1 MNEQNYAVT
10 EKVELSKIDKQDR
23 INIEI
28 KNNESESQT
37 KEKIVDNLEIKKP
50 TTLLREKNKRCSLE
64 GCNKKLRLTDMA
76 CRCGKK
82 FCGNHRVW
90 SDHNCTYDYKSS
102 ERKELEK
109 NNEKIVGEKLNKM

>member
-10 EKVELSKIDKQDR
+10 EKVELSKIDKQDS

-37 KEKIVDNLEIKKP
+37 KEKIVNNVDNNKSTIS
-50 TTLLREKNKRCSLE
+50 LREKNKRCSLD

-82 FCGNHRVW
+82 FCGNHRVC

-109 NNEKIVGEKLNKM
+109 NNEKIVGEKLNKI

>member
-1 MNEQNYAVT
+1 MDTDNNYNNLNQNENKNQN
-10 EKVELSKIDKQDR
+10 ENQNEI
-23 INIEI
+23 I
-28 KNNESESQT
+28 KNKKKRKKSNVP
-37 KEKIVDNLEIKKP
+37 KCNLD
-50 TTLLREKNKRCSLE
+50 